1 MDRREDEAAALRL
14 LNEVESAE
22 ELARRIELPEERDV
36 GLRLAER
43 ILKRRAELG
52 GAFSS
57 LDEMDAIEQIGPQR
71 MAAIIAAAGAEDGAK
86 SVTPDRVEITTI
98 QAERLSGAWAW
109 TSKSCA
115 GRPSPISRNASGGR
129 RFRALSLP
137 ARLRPGGKDGPCYRG
152 GSPLRHGPRRG

>member
-36 GLRLAER
+36 SLRLAER

-98 QAERLSGAWAW
+98 QAERLSGLMGVDVEELRGATIADL
-109 TSKSCA
+109 SE
-115 GRPSPISRNASGGR
+115 
-129 RFRALSLP
+129 RFRWKTVPSSFTSGAS
-137 ARLRPGGKDGPCYRG
+137 AAGW
-152 GSPLRHGPRRG
+152 